1 MGRNTTTIP
10 YKPLGVL
17 VKQRTGMRISK
28 KAVQVLGDYIHEY
41 SHTVAQRAQDIA
53 QHAGRQTVL
62 ERDVELAL
70 KHKDQLR

>member
-17 VKQRTGMRISK
+17 VKQRTGMRMSK
-28 KAVQVLGDYIHEY
+28 KAVHVLGDYMHEY
-41 SHTVAQRAQDIA
+41 GHSVAKRAQDIA
-53 QHAGRQTVL
+53 HHAGRQTVL

-70 KHKDQLR
+70 KHKDNL